1 MEVFGKDKWGLGHYK
16 DLAKGIEQRSS
27 CTLAQMR
34 VVLSRQK
41 NFTGV
46 SPKILLLHDRPR
58 GSYSTTLMIRP
69 IYWQSPCLASTTSSR
84 RPSQS

>member
-41 NFTGV
+41 NFSAGLKGFTDFTACYPGFEVFCCQNGV
-46 SPKILLLHDRPR
+46 EFFLVAVITP
-58 GSYSTTLMIRP
+58 ST
-69 IYWQSPCLASTTSSR
+69 SG
-84 RPSQS
+84 